1 MTTMRLFLRLLL
13 FFFLVVIYSD
23 AFGTHRLSFH
33 RVEGL
38 SRDRLLAIPADE
50 TIWVPLAVECRYV
63 ILHNS
68 AITAAA
74 LRSEH
79 VKVILAAIR
88 LAVSLVEALFAKLL
102 AALSAEEMLGM
113 PGLLQS
119 SHAFIKNRPVA
130 VSATR

>member
-1 MTTMRLFLRLLL
+1 M
-13 FFFLVVIYSD
+13 YE
-23 AFGTHRLSFH
+23 
-33 RVEGL
+33 RVTY
-38 SRDRLLAIPADE
+38 PADE

-63 ILHNS
+63 ILHNG

-119 SHAFIKNRPVA
+119 SHAFLKKNLFCAIANLYNEIIGRLEKK
-130 VSATR
+130 SIDYQI

>member
-1 MTTMRLFLRLLL
+1 M
-13 FFFLVVIYSD
+13 
-23 AFGTHRLSFH
+23 
-33 RVEGL
+33 
-38 SRDRLLAIPADE
+38 
-50 TIWVPLAVECRYV
+50 PLAVECRYV
-63 ILHNS
+63 ILHNG

-79 VKVILAAIR
+79 VKIILATIR

-119 SHAFIKNRPVA
+119 SHAFLKKISFVQLRICITKYLEDLGKKV
-130 VSATR
+130 